1 MADTRTSTSRRAAA
15 NSGGTRL
22 PSARER
28 RPALAALAVLLI
40 VGGAFASG
48 FLALQ
53 AGDRADYLRVN
64 VNVPQ
69 GTKITADQLETVSL
83 PEDLDGVISADD
95 KDDVVGQWTATTLVE
110 GTILNEDMVMEE
122 AGVDAGVV
130 EVTFGVDSSSIAPD
144 LPPGTW
150 VRVFAVPDE
159 GGTGSYDA
167 RLVSADYPD
176 EDSGIGGDSSAT
188 VQVKVLMSDQDAED
202 LQPAIE
208 DESVSSVSRIAPP
221 ETESDDE

>member
-15 NSGGTRL
+15 NPGATRL

-53 AGDRADYLRVN
+53 AGDRADYLRVS

-69 GTKITADQLETVSL
+69 GTKITEDQLETVSL

-95 KDDVVGQWTATTLVE
+95 RDDVVGQWTATTLVE

-122 AGVDAGVV
+122 AGVDPGVV
-130 EVTFGVDSSSIAPD
+130 EVTFGVDSSNIARD
-144 LPPGTW
+144 IPPGTW

-176 EDSGIGGDSSAT
+176 EDSSIGGDSSAT
-188 VQVKVLMSDQDAED
+188 VQVKVLMTDQDAED

-208 DESVSSVSRIAPP
+208 DESVSGVSRIAPP
-221 ETESDDE
+221 ETESDGE